1 MTISTGG
8 IIGIALAAAVVLGL
22 GGWAWKSNSNAKVV
36 AENAYNRAAYAT
48 ELDERFGGGG
58 KKSKH
63 RKHRK
68 NASKKR
74 R

>member
-1 MTISTGG
+1 MTVSTGG
-8 IIGIALAAAVVLGL
+8 IIGIAVAAAVVLGL
-22 GGWAWKSNSNAKVV
+22 GGWAWKSNSNAKVA
-36 AENAYNRAAYAT
+36 AESAFNRAAYAT
-48 ELDERFGGGG
+48 EQDEMIRSGG